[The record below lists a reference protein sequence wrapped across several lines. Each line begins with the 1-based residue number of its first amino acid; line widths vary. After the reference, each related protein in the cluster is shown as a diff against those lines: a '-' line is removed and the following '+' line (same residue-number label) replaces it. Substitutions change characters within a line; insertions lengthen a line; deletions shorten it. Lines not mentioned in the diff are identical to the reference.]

1 MVAFRTLRFAIRLRV
16 LHLGKKELAMIT
28 RVVEVKTKPGKAKEL
43 CRKLHDDVLGIL
55 RSHPGFIDEI
65 VLIPHHDADQVL
77 ALSFWKTTEDA
88 QDFHDREFKHINEM
102 IQHLAHTAAK
112 VHMYDVETSTVH
124 HVAKGKQMETAG
136 TF

>member
-1 MVAFRTLRFAIRLRV
+1 
-16 LHLGKKELAMIT
+16 MIT

-43 CRKLHDDVLGIL
+43 CRKLHDEVLGIL

-65 VLIPHHDADQVL
+65 VLIAHHDADQVI

-88 QDFHDREFKHINEM
+88 EDFHHREFKHINEL
-102 IQHLAHTAAK
+102 IQHLAHTVAK

-124 HVAKGKQMETAG
+124 HVVKGKTLEEVSS
-136 TF
+136 F